1 MLVEFNSD
9 PNLGTATWAL
19 SEGGNGKTYSAVLLP
34 ARVTWQQAKDYA
46 TSVGAQLVSM
56 ETQAE
61 REWIFKRFAAFLNMW
76 TLNGY
81 TCGPWVGLS
90 RTTGNWVWES
100 GEPVTDS
107 PWLPGEPNLTGDF
120 ACFYGGNGGPAAGLD
135 DTFEGN
141 ARRALIL
148 EFPAPPCLGDIDGDN
163 IVGGADLGSMLGS
176 WGACTTSPCPADL
189 NNDGIVGGSDLGL
202 LLGQWGACP

>member
-1 MLVEFNSD
+1 
-9 PNLGTATWAL
+9 
-19 SEGGNGKTYSAVLLP
+19 
-34 ARVTWQQAKDYA
+34 
-46 TSVGAQLVSM
+46 M

-107 PWLPGEPNLTGDF
+107 PWLPGEPNLTGDY

-148 EFPAPPCLGDIDGDN
+148 EFPAPPCLGDIDGDG
-163 IVGGADLGSMLGS
+163 IVGGADLGSMLGE
-176 WGACTTSPCPADL
+176 WGACITNACANLPRPNVAGRWIDGGGNVVCDCPGDL
-189 NNDGIVGGSDLGL
+189 NADGLVNGVDLGV